1 MSLKCGIVGLPNV
14 GKSTLFNAL
23 TKAGIAAENYPFC
36 TIEPN
41 VGIVAVPDLRL
52 ERGADRYHRGIFFLC
67 VCFDLLQLTPRALLG
82 HVGDVYRRLHGEQKE
97 RLEDRMLLLREV
109 RRARRAS
116 GIEDYTHFAQG

>member
-1 MSLKCGIVGLPNV
+1 MHLLRSGSEVGLQAKDLIGGADHAVEPRLVHPHVREKELLVVLGHV
-14 GKSTLFNAL
+14 G
-23 TKAGIAAENYPFC
+23 
-36 TIEPN
+36 
-41 VGIVAVPDLRL
+41 DLRL